1 VAVTH
6 HDYVELRAGDDWIIQ
21 ATLLN
26 PDGSAYDLTNAT
38 VEWILLGPD
47 GMTAI
52 DQGWTFQVAEP
63 ATGGQGVVLVDNKL
77 TAPLAPGYYMDA
89 LRAITPTPTDPN
101 LQVTTM
107 WDGQIGVC
115 INMFFGLQVMPVGT
129 SVTGDDAAAIPP
141 PPLPQVVYPDALTSM
156 ALGGPA
162 LPPSAGPPSGP
173 ARSSPVPPEMVP
185 TRVGSVVDPG
195 LEPGPVGGGMVGY
208 D

>member
-26 PDGSAYDLTNAT
+26 PDGSPYDLTNAT
-38 VEWILLGPD
+38 VEWILIGPD
-47 GMTAI
+47 GLAAI
-52 DQGWTFQVAEP
+52 ITGYTFQVATDP
-63 ATGGQGVVLVDNKL
+63 TQGMGVVLVDNTL
-77 TAPLAPGYYMDA
+77 TVELAPGYYMDS
-89 LRAITPTPTDPN
+89 LRATVPTAADPN

-115 INMFFGLQVMPVGT
+115 INMFYPLLLAPAPT
-129 SVTGDDAAAIPP
+129 TVTDDDAAAIPP

-156 ALGGPA
+156 ALGGPGP
-162 LPPSAGPPSGP
+162 PPSAGSPSGL

-185 TRVGSVVDPG
+185 ARVGSVVDPG
-195 LEPGPVGGGMVGY
+195 LDPGPVGGGMAGY